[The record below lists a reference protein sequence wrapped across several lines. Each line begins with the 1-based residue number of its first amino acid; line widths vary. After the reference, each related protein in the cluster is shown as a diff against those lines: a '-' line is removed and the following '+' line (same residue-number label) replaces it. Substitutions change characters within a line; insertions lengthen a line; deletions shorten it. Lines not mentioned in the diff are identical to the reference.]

1 MMEVFHIITSSNGEE
16 VKHMTKFMKSLGI
29 GALALTMLVGCQTK
43 QPTDNKVSKSQ
54 GKEDTICI
62 DKSFVNN
69 HQVTLHPIAAIEDIK
84 MTDAVLKK
92 DELQAKLVIKI
103 PEMIEAWNEYRIF
116 KDEYRFT
123 ISVKDGE
130 ETVSYTGEEVY
141 SVQLFE
147 ENTTVKIKE
156 KITET
161 AVLTYLHTKSDAKS
175 SYVTISLNFLNE
187 NGDVVHVYNIVSP
200 KNEIKVYE

>member
-1 MMEVFHIITSSNGEE
+1 
-16 VKHMTKFMKSLGI
+16 
-29 GALALTMLVGCQTK
+29 
-43 QPTDNKVSKSQ
+43 
-54 GKEDTICI
+54 
-62 DKSFVNN
+62 
-69 HQVTLHPIAAIEDIK
+69 
-84 MTDAVLKK
+84 
-92 DELQAKLVIKI
+92 
-103 PEMIEAWNEYRIF
+103 MIEAWNEYRIF

-130 ETVSYTGEEVY
+130 DTVSYTGEEVY

>member
-1 MMEVFHIITSSNGEE
+1 
-16 VKHMTKFMKSLGI
+16 
-29 GALALTMLVGCQTK
+29 
-43 QPTDNKVSKSQ
+43 
-54 GKEDTICI
+54 
-62 DKSFVNN
+62 VNN

-130 ETVSYTGEEVY
+130 DTVSYTGEEVY